1 MAASEGAG
9 PGRAAT
15 YPQDCQSHTLPHTH
29 LGQVSSKTSG
39 TKERGPL
46 SFLMNFPHPSEAQNH
61 SSFVS
66 LGLLCSWEKAEDSV
80 QTLISCRKVRACVLR
95 GLLERKQQRE
105 IKEDKDGKGAEEK
118 SRACDRG

>member
-1 MAASEGAG
+1 MAASEGEG

-15 YPQDCQSHTLPHTH
+15 CPRDCQSHTLPHTH

-39 TKERGPL
+39 TKEWGPL

-66 LGLLCSWEKAEDSV
+66 LGLCSWEKAEDSF
-80 QTLISCRKVRACVLR
+80 QTLISCRRVHVCVLR
-95 GLLERKQQRE
+95 GLLERKQQCE
-105 IKEDKDGKGAEEK
+105 IKEDKDRKRAEEK
-118 SRACDRG
+118 SHACERG